1 MYLDFNI
8 FKEMIIEIFF
18 IKKTNN
24 KLTTQTKNKVQKLKY
39 YLNKKKKNSK
49 TEKKIN
55 ETKKFPYFFKK
66 NENHTKEIKRK
77 CVQISKTERKKI
89 SRGLKF
95 EFSLCLKKY
104 SIQIYIC
111 IVIVNTIK

>member
-39 YLNKKKKNSK
+39 YLNKKKNSK

-77 CVQISKTERKKI
+77 CVQISKMERKKI